1 MNFEPIFDRVIIKRV
16 DSNLQKKTEKI
27 GLVLPDKVKDE
38 YKAMQGIIVKCGP
51 ECHESVQA
59 LLGKEVLF
67 NRYSGDEIK
76 LNGEEFLLAT
86 DRDIFGGVTHDAEQ

>member
-1 MNFEPIFDRVIIKRV
+1 MIEFEPIFDRILIRRV
-16 DSNLQKKTEKI
+16 DSNLQKKTEAI

-38 YKAMQGIIVKCGP
+38 YKAMQGVLIKCGP
-51 ECHESVQA
+51 ECHESVHA

-67 NRYSGDEIK
+67 NRFSGDEIK

-86 DRDIFGGVTHDAEQ
+86 DRDIFGGITNDGQ